1 MGYLVIVLDAVFEYK
16 KNEAFLPY
24 CSEVSL
30 KLTPNDPNSLTHM
43 LLFRLVLLPCNGF
56 LFFLIEIF
64 KRWYLKNLKEDI

>member
-30 KLTPNDPNSLTHM
+30 SLTPHDPNSLTHM
-43 LLFRLVLLPCNGF
+43 LFRLVLLPRNGF
-56 LFFLIEIF
+56 LFF
-64 KRWYLKNLKEDI
+64 RLKFSNGDT